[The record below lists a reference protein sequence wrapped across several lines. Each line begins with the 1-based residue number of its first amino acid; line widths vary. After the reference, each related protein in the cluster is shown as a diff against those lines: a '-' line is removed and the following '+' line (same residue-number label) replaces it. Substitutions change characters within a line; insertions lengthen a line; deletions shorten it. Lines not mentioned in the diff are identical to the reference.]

1 MGYEQPPDK
10 QTLFLEWKQSE
21 GAKFEEEFEQKKEHI
36 KELKAEVKETTT
48 LANAKKRLIDEAQER
63 LNKKQAEK
71 DTSPDEEKII
81 DEEEYSLIKQL
92 KDLKQ
97 EYRAAFEK
105 NRQVRMEAMKLEQDL
120 QQAKTAL
127 VKAFEDSYEQ
137 RFGVMQP
144 ETMPK
149 AEGDIFDPQ
158 EQFDMAQAERLET
171 QHPDALAYHK
181 AKKSVARTRRRN

>member
-1 MGYEQPPDK
+1 MGK
-10 QTLFLEWKQSE
+10 
-21 GAKFEEEFEQKKEHI
+21 EFEQKKEQI
-36 KELKAEVKETTT
+36 KERKAEVKDTTA

-63 LNKKQAEK
+63 LNRKQSEK
-71 DTSPDEEKII
+71 DTSQDEEKII

-105 NRQVRMEAMKLEQDL
+105 NRQVRMDTMRLEQDL

-127 VKAFEDSYEQ
+127 VKAFEVSYEQ
-137 RFGVMQP
+137 RFGVMQT

-149 AEGDIFDPQ
+149 AE
-158 EQFDMAQAERLET
+158 
-171 QHPDALAYHK
+171 
-181 AKKSVARTRRRN
+181 

>member
-1 MGYEQPPDK
+1 MG
-10 QTLFLEWKQSE
+10 
-21 GAKFEEEFEQKKEHI
+21 KKEKI
-36 KELKAEVKETTT
+36 KGLKAEMKET
-48 LANAKKRLIDEAQER
+48 AVMVNGKKRLIDEAQER
-63 LNKKQAEK
+63 LDKKQSEK

-105 NRQVRMEAMKLEQDL
+105 NRQTRMDAMKLEQDL
-120 QQAKTAL
+120 QNSKLAL

-137 RFGVMQP
+137 RFGVQEK
-144 ETMPK
+144 ETMQKP
-149 AEGDIFDPQ
+149 EGDVFDPQ

-171 QHPDALAYHK
+171 QHPDALAYHN